1 MVATLFYVEALPDI
15 GELAVVD
22 GDEGFH
28 AATVRR
34 IRPGEQ
40 LVLGNGAGG
49 LARCVVEQSGR
60 DGLHARV
67 LDRWAADPARPA
79 VTVVQ
84 ALPKSDRSE
93 LAIEL
98 ATEAGADAFL
108 AWQATR
114 CVATWQGARV
124 EKGLRRWR
132 AVARSA
138 ARQSRRAY
146 LPTVDGVL
154 STPRLIPRIRD
165 AVAAGATALVL
176 HESAPERLAAAA
188 LAQANSLM
196 LVVGP
201 EGGIAPEELAALI
214 DAGAVAVRL
223 GPQVLRTSTAAA
235 VALGA
240 LGVLT
245 PRWEQTAEVEPA
257 APRAADQTE
266 PSA

>member
-1 MVATLFYVEALPDI
+1 MVATLFYVDELPDI
-15 GELAVVD
+15 GAVAVVC

-34 IRPGEQ
+34 IRPGEH
-40 LVLGNGAGG
+40 LTLGDGVGG
-49 LARCVVEQSGR
+49 QASCVVEDTSR
-60 DGLHARV
+60 DGLQARV
-67 LDRWAADPARPA
+67 LSRWTVAPAAPP

-84 ALPKSDRSE
+84 ALPKSERSE

-108 AWQATR
+108 AWQAAR
-114 CVATWQGARV
+114 CVARWDGARV
-124 EKGLRRWR
+124 DKGLRRWR
-132 AVARSA
+132 AAARSA

-146 LPTVDGVL
+146 IPPVDGVI
-154 STPRLIPRIRD
+154 STAALAQRIRD
-165 AVAAGATALVL
+165 AVAAGATVLAL
-176 HESAPERLAAAA
+176 HESAAALLTEVP

-201 EGGIAPEELAALI
+201 EGGIADEELTALT

-223 GPQVLRTSTAAA
+223 GPTVLRTSSAAA

-245 PRWEQTAEVEPA
+245 SRWT
-257 APRAADQTE
+257 
-266 PSA
+266 